1 MSIDSVAKLMSN
13 HRHWIHTSLFKGII
27 LFILGLFLYESGVAW
42 AQPSGLT
49 VESFDIK
56 GNQRIEKTAI
66 LAQLTIKIGDP
77 ISNEV
82 VREQIQRVYDMGFFQ
97 DVQVRTE
104 PMKEGVRVIVEVQEK
119 PFTLQIVFDGNDH
132 LSDDK
137 LQEVI
142 TLRSQVFLDQQ
153 QLKVS
158 TEKIRGAYQQEGYH
172 NVQVIPIVQAI
183 DETKNRITFYVRE
196 GKLAKIK
203 TVHFEGNA
211 VVQKSDLLDAMANRE
226 WNFYLSWF
234 TDAGVLRREELANDV
249 ERIKEVYAN
258 RGYLDTQVGLPTI
271 ELSKDKEWFTI
282 TFPIVEG
289 FPYIINTV
297 QFIGHTVFERQQ
309 LEKGMV
315 IHPGDVFQR
324 AALREEVSRITD
336 LYGAKGYSFAEVTPS
351 LRTNP
356 EDGTADITLTIRE
369 GSLIRVREIRISG
382 NDKTRDN
389 VIRREIRVNEQEVI
403 DSVGIKRS
411 FQRLNNLNFFETV
424 EILPEQ
430 VEEDKVDLNV
440 TVKEKPT
447 GSFSIGG
454 GFSTLDRF
462 TLIANITEGNLFG
475 RGYMGR
481 IRGQLGGR
489 RTLGIVTFR
498 NPALFDGIT
507 SLQLDGFRNRTDF
520 LTYLQTRTGGNI
532 QFGRAFSEYIFG
544 TFTLVGEHIKIED
557 PSSDAPELILDQVG
571 TQSTTGFRATLF
583 RDSRD
588 NYLNPTQGTRTGIR
602 LGLGTNLLG
611 GSNDFYSIA
620 VDGLKYTPL
629 PFSLVHAIRLRAG
642 FAEGISGEALPLS
655 EVFFVGGINTVRGFK
670 FGRAGPVTDSG
681 TLEGGNKQLIL
692 NNDIIFPI
700 LKDAKF
706 NGVVFFDYG
715 EGFPEGKNF
724 SLSLRAAAG
733 LELRWISPFGPLRA
747 ALGRNLDPKE
757 NEKTTVFEFSV
768 GNVF

>member
-1 MSIDSVAKLMSN
+1 MDRRERRTEKRLCK
-13 HRHWIHTSLFKGII
+13 TTI
-27 LFILGLFLYESGVAW
+27 LFVLSLCLYGNGLIWG
-42 AQPSGLT
+42 QPSDPT
-49 VESFDIK
+49 IESLNVK
-56 GNQRIEKTAI
+56 GNQRIETTAI
-66 LAQLTIKIGDP
+66 VSQLTIKLGDR
-77 ISNEV
+77 ITNAV
-82 VREQIQRVYDMGFFQ
+82 IREQIQRIYDMGFFQ
-97 DVQVRTE
+97 DVDVRTE
-104 PMKEGVRVIVEVQEK
+104 PMTGGVRVIFEVQEK
-119 PFTLQIVFDGNDH
+119 PFAVEIIFDGNDH

-153 QLKVS
+153 QLKIS

-172 NVQVIPIVQAI
+172 NVQVVPIVQAI

-203 TVHFEGNA
+203 TVQFEGIS
-211 VVQKSDLLDAMANRE
+211 VVKKSDLLNMMANRE
-226 WNFYLSWF
+226 WSLFLSWF
-234 TDAGVLRREELANDV
+234 TDAGVLRREELSNDA

-258 RGYLDTQVGLPTI
+258 RGYLDTQVGLPAI
-271 ELSKDKEWFTI
+271 ELSEDKEWFTV
-282 TFPIVEG
+282 TYPIVEG
-289 FPYIINTV
+289 FPYIINTI
-297 QFIGHTVFERQQ
+297 QFSGHTVFERQE
-309 LEKGMV
+309 LEKEMV

-324 AALREEVSRITD
+324 AGLREEVSRITD
-336 LYGAKGYSFAEVTPS
+336 LYGARGYSFAEVNPS
-351 LRTNP
+351 LHTNP
-356 EDGTADITLTIRE
+356 EEGIADITLTITE
-369 GSLIRVREIRISG
+369 GSLISVREIRISG

-389 VIRREIRVNEQEVI
+389 VIRREIRINEQEVI

-430 VEEDKVDLNV
+430 VEDDQVDLNV

-454 GFSTLDRF
+454 GFSTLDSF

-475 RGYMGR
+475 RGYLGR

-489 RTLGIVTFR
+489 RTLGVVTFR
-498 NPALFDGIT
+498 NPALFDSVT

-520 LTYLQTRTGGNI
+520 LTYLQTRAGANV
-532 QFGRAFSEYIFG
+532 QFGRSFSEYVSG
-544 TFTLVGEHIKIED
+544 TFTLVGEHIKIDD
-557 PSSDAPELILDQVG
+557 PSSDAPEIILDQVG

-588 NYLNPTQGTRTGIR
+588 NYINPTEGSRTGIR
-602 LGLGTNLLG
+602 MGVGTNLLG
-611 GSNDFYSIA
+611 GSNDFYNVS
-620 VDGLKYTPL
+620 VDGLKYTSL
-629 PFSLVHAIRLRAG
+629 PFWSLVHGIRLRAG

-692 NNDIIFPI
+692 NNDLIFPI
-700 LKDAKF
+700 LKDAKL
-706 NGVVFFDYG
+706 NGVFFFDYG

-724 SLSLRAAAG
+724 SLSLRPAAG
-733 LELRWISPFGPLRA
+733 IELRWVSPFGPLRA
-747 ALGRNLDPKE
+747 ALGKNLDPKN
-757 NEKTTVFEFSV
+757 NEKKTVFEFSV